1 MEMTKLKRHLENIW
15 SFFVVMPIWVM
26 TRFCNCVSVHLM
38 VDFKTYNQDVT
49 EVQMWGFSVKK
60 GSTAFLLVS
69 LVYKMLKR
77 QFNSL

>member
-38 VDFKTYNQDVT
+38 EDFKTYNQDVT
-49 EVQMWGFSVKK
+49 EVQMLG
-60 GSTAFLLVS
+60 L
-69 LVYKMLKR
+69 
-77 QFNSL
+77 

>member
-49 EVQMWGFSVKK
+49 EVQMW
-60 GSTAFLLVS
+60 VS